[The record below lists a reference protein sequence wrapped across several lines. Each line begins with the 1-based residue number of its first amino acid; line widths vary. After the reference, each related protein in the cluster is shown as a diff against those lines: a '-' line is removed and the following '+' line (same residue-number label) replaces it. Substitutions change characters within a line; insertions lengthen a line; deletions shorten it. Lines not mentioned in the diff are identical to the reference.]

1 MSTVWTSADL
11 KAVAFGGEI
20 AEDVLRR
27 VFDISKI
34 PLPIQD
40 RVGSSSASNEY
51 HEWLTDRL
59 SDPDVDNARVDGSD
73 PSANNA
79 KGGARVGNHCQI
91 SSKTVKVSTR
101 AQNSD
106 VFTGNDLSR
115 QVMRRN
121 QELRRDVD
129 AIVLEPQASLAD
141 VANTTAGRLG
151 GLPSWLVT
159 NTYRG
164 AGGADG
170 GFSTGIA
177 AAPTPGTARGL
188 TETLIKQAASDVWKL
203 GGDPSV
209 IMSVPDVIA
218 SLSTYMFTSSARI
231 ATLQS
236 DQGVKGQTAVG
247 YVNYFLTDFDVQL
260 EMVGNRLQQLHDD
273 ATPVTPVPVADVFIL
288 TPAMLN
294 IAFLH
299 GYRMDALAKTGLSDE
314 RDMTVDYTLEV
325 NNEEAHAVIADVDP
339 TIAVVA

>member
-1 MSTVWTSADL
+1 MSTAWTSADL
-11 KAVAFGGEI
+11 KAVAFGGEV

-34 PLPIQD
+34 PLPVQD
-40 RVGSSSASNEY
+40 RVGSSSATQEY

-59 SDPDVDNARVDGSD
+59 SDPDVDNARIDGSD
-73 PSANNA
+73 PTDNDA
-79 KGGARVGNHCQI
+79 KGGKRVGNHCQI

-129 AIVLEPQASLAD
+129 AIVLEPQTSVAD
-141 VANTTAGRLG
+141 NRSTVAGKVG
-151 GLPSWLVT
+151 GLPAWLVT

-170 GFSTGIA
+170 GFSGGIA
-177 AAPTPGTARGL
+177 TAPAPGRARGL
-188 TETLIKQAASDVWKL
+188 TETLVKTAAQDVWKL

-209 IMSVPDVIA
+209 LMSVPDVIA
-218 SLSTYMFTSSARI
+218 KLSTYMFTSSARI

-273 ATPVTPVPVADVFIL
+273 ATGTPVPVCDVFIL
-288 TPAMLN
+288 TPSMLN

>member
-1 MSTVWTSADL
+1 MSAAWTSADL

-20 AEDVLRR
+20 AEDVLRK
-27 VFDISKI
+27 VFDISRI
-34 PLPIQD
+34 PLPVQD
-40 RVGSSSASNEY
+40 RVGTSTASNAY

-59 SDPDVDNARVDGSD
+59 ADPNVDNARVDGSD
-73 PSANNA
+73 PTDNDA
-79 KGGARVGNHCQI
+79 KGGARVGNQCQI

-106 VFTGNDLSR
+106 VFTGNDLAR
-115 QVMRRN
+115 QIMRRN

-129 AIVLEPQASLAD
+129 AIVLQPQASVAD
-141 VANTTAGRLG
+141 NGTATAGRLG

-170 GFSTGIA
+170 GFSGGLVG
-177 AAPTPGTARGL
+177 APTPGAARGL
-188 TETLIKQAASDVWKL
+188 TETLVKTAAQDVWKL

-209 IMSVPDVIA
+209 LMSVPDVIA
-218 SLSTYMFTSSARI
+218 GLSTYMFTGSARI
-231 ATLQS
+231 ASLQS
-236 DQGVKGQTAVG
+236 DQGIKGQTAIG
-247 YVNYFLTDFDVQL
+247 YVNVFLTDFDVQL
-260 EMVGNRLQQLHDD
+260 EMIGNRLQQTYID
-273 ATPVTPVPVADVFIL
+273 AVDVPVANVFVL
-288 TPAMLN
+288 TPNMLN